1 MFDFGFDFIILL
13 LVDYEMNVF
22 RIDIVKC
29 FMECG
34 NLVVFIV
41 QINYQYC
48 VCVWV
53 VYYVLQ
59 YGVGIDVIVVQL

>member
-41 QINYQYC
+41 
-48 VCVWV
+48 
-53 VYYVLQ
+53 
-59 YGVGIDVIVVQL
+59 